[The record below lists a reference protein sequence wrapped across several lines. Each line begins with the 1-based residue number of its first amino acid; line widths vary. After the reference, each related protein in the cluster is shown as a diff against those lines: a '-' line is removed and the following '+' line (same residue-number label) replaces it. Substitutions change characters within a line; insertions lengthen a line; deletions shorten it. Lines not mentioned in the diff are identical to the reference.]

1 MRIFGTDGMIEITDG
16 GRHTHLYTSESD
28 EGEVDTSS
36 SDCKDF
42 FTEIVKHLKYGSP
55 LPMTQEEEL
64 HPLRVV
70 IRAFDSATVTKTR

>member
-1 MRIFGTDGMIEITDG
+1 MIEITDG
-16 GRHTHLYTSESD
+16 GQHTHLYTH
-28 EGEVDTSS
+28 EGDMGEIDTSG

-42 FTEIVKHLKYGSP
+42 FLEIVKHLKYGSE

-70 IRAFDSATVTKTR
+70 IRAFDLAKVTTVK